1 MFFGESVLGKLA
13 MTFFM
18 AMVPVVELRG
28 AIAAGVIIAGCITTA
43 VTCGV
48 AGLM

>member
-1 MFFGESVLGKLA
+1 MIFGESIWGKQA

-28 AIAAGVIIAGCITTA
+28 PFPWVWLPGCRP
-43 VTCGV
+43 
-48 AGLM
+48 LWRR

>member
-28 AIAAGVIIAGCITTA
+28 GIPL
-43 VTCGV
+43 GV
-48 AGLM
+48 ALSLIHI

>member
-28 AIAAGVIIAGCITTA
+28 AIPLGVAAGLPPWQPSRRWREI
-43 VTCGV
+43 
-48 AGLM
+48 

>member
-1 MFFGESVLGKLA
+1 MLFGETVLGKLM
-13 MTFFM
+13 MTFVM

-28 AIAAGVIIAGCITTA
+28 AIPLGVVIAGGITTA

-48 AGLM
+48 AGLF